1 MLVISHH
8 RDIGTCRDIAGT
20 CPQGHLDRTPGHGE
34 GGPPLGGPPYVPAG
48 QSPKF
53 CPWSTVESTR
63 PDVPQTGSFR
73 RHNGGNGEE
82 TPAALMSRA
91 VVNDD
96 GRAIRLILYSGAGT
110 VAPMVLDP
118 LRAVALAQRLIEA
131 ALLRLS
137 ARIGT

>member
-1 MLVISHH
+1 
-8 RDIGTCRDIAGT
+8 
-20 CPQGHLDRTPGHGE
+20 
-34 GGPPLGGPPYVPAG
+34 
-48 QSPKF
+48 
-53 CPWSTVESTR
+53 
-63 PDVPQTGSFR
+63 
-73 RHNGGNGEE
+73 
-82 TPAALMSRA
+82 MSRA